1 MSFNPALFHLRTSH
15 AFSSFQGANRTPYSH
30 PINLLYEKAVVDYL
44 PIFADLK
51 QRPVLVVGGG
61 EVAARK
67 VDLLLRAGAEVR
79 IVAQALAAELEHL
92 HQLGRVDWL
101 GQQFMPQQLDDVFL
115 AIAATDDSALNAE
128 VYAEA
133 DKRRVLANVVDD
145 QPRCSFIF
153 PSIIDRSPLVVAVSS
168 SGQAPVLARMLREK
182 LEALLPTSL
191 GRMAELAG
199 GLRGKVKQQL
209 ASIGVRRRFWEQA
222 FNGRFATLVANGQV
236 EQAQQQLEQD
246 LTAFAQGN
254 EGKQGEI
261 ALVGAGPGDVGL
273 LTLRGLQVMQQA
285 DVVLYDHLVSE
296 ETLDLV
302 RRDAERICVGKR
314 AGAHSVIQEETNRLL
329 VELAQQGKRVVR
341 LKGGDPFIFGRGGEE
356 LQVAAAAGIPFQV
369 VPGVTAAAGATAY
382 AGIPLTHR
390 DHAQSVTFI
399 TGHCRADE
407 DALDWADLARAR
419 QTLAIYMGT
428 MKAADISRNLIA
440 HGRSAQTPV
449 AVISRGTRA
458 DQVVQTGTLQQLEQL
473 AQQAPLP
480 ALLVIGEVVEL
491 HHQIAWFGH
500 QPQTAVAARPAVVNL
515 A

>member
-1 MSFNPALFHLRTSH
+1 M
-15 AFSSFQGANRTPYSH
+15 
-30 PINLLYEKAVVDYL
+30 LYEKAVVDYL

-61 EVAARK
+61 DVAARK
-67 VDLLLRAGAEVR
+67 VDLLQRAGAEIR
-79 IVAQALAAELEHL
+79 IVAQSLSPELEQQRQQG
-92 HQLGRVDWL
+92 QLLWL
-101 GQQFMPQQLDDVFL
+101 GKTFDPQQLDEVFL
-115 AIAATDDSALNAE
+115 AIAATDDNALNAA
-128 VYAEA
+128 VFAEA

-168 SGQAPVLARMLREK
+168 SGQAPVLARLLREK
-182 LEALLPTSL
+182 LEALLPASL
-191 GRMAELAG
+191 GQMAQVAG
-199 GLRGKVKQQL
+199 RWRGQAKQRL
-209 ASIGVRRRFWEQA
+209 ASIGERRRFWEKA
-222 FNGRFATLVANGQV
+222 FGGRFATLVANGQTA
-236 EQAQQQLEQD
+236 QAERQLEQD
-246 LTAFAQGN
+246 LQSFAAGD
-254 EGKQGEI
+254 EGVQGEI

-285 DVVLYDHLVSE
+285 DVVLYDHLVSGE
-296 ETLDLV
+296 ILDLV

-399 TGHCRADE
+399 TGHCRPDG
-407 DALDWADLARAR
+407 DGLDWADLARAR

-428 MKAADISRNLIA
+428 MKAADISQRLIA
-440 HGRSAQTPV
+440 HGRAADTPV

-458 DQVVQTGTLQQLEQL
+458 DQQVQIGTLDQLEHL
-473 AQQAPLP
+473 AQRAPLP

-500 QPQTAVAARPAVVNL
+500 QSQTEGAARPAVVNL

>member
-1 MSFNPALFHLRTSH
+1 
-15 AFSSFQGANRTPYSH
+15 
-30 PINLLYEKAVVDYL
+30 VDYL

-51 QRPVLVVGGG
+51 RRPVLVVGGG

-67 VDLLLRAGAEVR
+67 VDLLQRAGAEIR
-79 IVAQALAAELEHL
+79 IVAQSLSPELEQQRRQGQVL
-92 HQLGRVDWL
+92 WL
-101 GQQFMPQQLDDVFL
+101 GTAFDPRQLDEVFL
-115 AIAATDDSALNAE
+115 AIAATDDAALNAL
-128 VYAEA
+128 VFAEA
-133 DKRRVLANVVDD
+133 DKRRLLANVVDD
-145 QPRCSFIF
+145 QPLCSFIF

-182 LEALLPTSL
+182 LEALLPASL
-191 GRMAELAG
+191 GQMAEVAG
-199 GLRGKVKQQL
+199 RWRGRVKQRL
-209 ASIGVRRRFWEQA
+209 ASIAERRRFWEKT
-222 FNGRFATLVANGQV
+222 FGGRFSTLVASGQA
-236 EQAQQQLEQD
+236 EQAERQLEQD
-246 LTAFAQGN
+246 LQRFALGG
-254 EGKQGEI
+254 EGVQGEI

-296 ETLDLV
+296 EILDLV

-399 TGHCRADE
+399 TGHCRPDG
-407 DALDWADLARAR
+407 DGLDWADLARAR

-428 MKAADISRNLIA
+428 MKAADISRRLIA
-440 HGRSAQTPV
+440 NGRAASTPV

-458 DQVVQTGTLQQLEQL
+458 DQQVQTGTLQQLEEL
-473 AQQAPLP
+473 AQGAPLP

-500 QPQTAVAARPAVVNL
+500 QPQAERASRPAVVNL

>member
-1 MSFNPALFHLRTSH
+1 M
-15 AFSSFQGANRTPYSH
+15 
-30 PINLLYEKAVVDYL
+30 DYL

-61 EVAARK
+61 DVAARK
-67 VDLLLRAGAEVR
+67 VDLLQRAGAEIR
-79 IVAQALAAELEHL
+79 IVAQSLSPELEQQRQRG
-92 HQLGRVDWL
+92 QLLWL
-101 GQQFMPQQLDDVFL
+101 GKTFDPQQLDDVFL
-115 AIAATDDSALNAE
+115 AIAATDDNALNAA
-128 VYAEA
+128 VFAEA

-168 SGQAPVLARMLREK
+168 SGQAPVLARLLREK
-182 LEALLPTSL
+182 LEALLPASL
-191 GRMAELAG
+191 GQMAQVAG
-199 GLRGKVKQQL
+199 RWRGQVKQRL
-209 ASIGVRRRFWEQA
+209 ASIGERRRFWEKA
-222 FNGRFATLVANGQV
+222 FGGRFATLVANGQTA
-236 EQAQQQLEQD
+236 QAERQLEQD
-246 LTAFAQGN
+246 LHRFAAGD
-254 EGKQGEI
+254 EGAQGEI

-285 DVVLYDHLVSE
+285 DVVLYDHLVSGE
-296 ETLDLV
+296 ILDLV

-399 TGHCRADE
+399 TGHCRPDG
-407 DALDWADLARAR
+407 DGLDWADLARAR

-428 MKAADISRNLIA
+428 MKAADISQRLIA
-440 HGRSAQTPV
+440 HGRDAATPV

-458 DQVVQTGTLQQLEQL
+458 DQQVQIGTLDQLEHL
-473 AQQAPLP
+473 AHRAPLP

-500 QPQTAVAARPAVVNL
+500 QSQTEGAARPAVVNL

>member
-1 MSFNPALFHLRTSH
+1 
-15 AFSSFQGANRTPYSH
+15 
-30 PINLLYEKAVVDYL
+30 
-44 PIFADLK
+44 
-51 QRPVLVVGGG
+51 
-61 EVAARK
+61 
-67 VDLLLRAGAEVR
+67 
-79 IVAQALAAELEHL
+79 
-92 HQLGRVDWL
+92 
-101 GQQFMPQQLDDVFL
+101 
-115 AIAATDDSALNAE
+115 
-128 VYAEA
+128 
-133 DKRRVLANVVDD
+133 
-145 QPRCSFIF
+145 
-153 PSIIDRSPLVVAVSS
+153 
-168 SGQAPVLARMLREK
+168 
-182 LEALLPTSL
+182 
-191 GRMAELAG
+191 
-199 GLRGKVKQQL
+199 
-209 ASIGVRRRFWEQA
+209 
-222 FNGRFATLVANGQV
+222 LVANGQTA
-236 EQAQQQLEQD
+236 QAERQLAQD

-254 EGKQGEI
+254 EGQQGEI

-285 DVVLYDHLVSE
+285 DVVLYDHLVSD

-399 TGHCRADE
+399 TGHCRPDGE
-407 DALDWADLARAR
+407 GLDWADLARAR

-440 HGRSAQTPV
+440 HGREANTPV
-449 AVISRGTRA
+449 AVISRGTRP
-458 DQVVQTGTLQQLEQL
+458 DQQVRIGALQQLEQL

-500 QPQTAVAARPAVVNL
+500 QPQAEGATPPAVVNL